1 MSEAP
6 IETPAPTKA
15 NASNK
20 IILVLVAAALVL
32 SLANTIL
39 LAMNPTAKKVEQFNE
54 ELKTDLADSIAS
66 VHKKIDGLKSAELEW
81 QSVLKKASEKPNAV
95 YKVVNSKDGYL
106 TLTEISPDTAD
117 APAEPTPAPA
127 PEKKH

>member
-1 MSEAP
+1 MSD
-6 IETPAPTKA
+6 TPAESAPPKA
-15 NASNK
+15 HVGGSNK
-20 IILVLVAAALVL
+20 IVIGLAAGAMIL

-95 YKVVNSKDGYL
+95 YKVVNNKDGYL
-106 TLTEISPDTAD
+106 TLTEIDPGATE
-117 APAEPTPAPA
+117 APAEAPA
-127 PEKKH
+127 EKKH